1 MPLRIED
8 YALIGDLE
16 TAALV
21 GRDGSIDWLCVPRF
35 DSCACFAALLGTPEK
50 GRWLIAPAGDVRAV
64 RRRYRP
70 GTLILE
76 TEFETEDGV
85 ATLIDFMPPRREDP
99 DVVRI
104 VHGKRGR
111 VAMRTE
117 IIMRFDYGK
126 TIPWVRKTPD
136 GLRAIAGP
144 NSLRLRT
151 PVPLRGEDF
160 HTVGEFTVARGEYV
174 PFTLAWRPSHQRLGR
189 LPEADKDLIATEEWW
204 MNWTKQCTYRGRWRD
219 EVVRS
224 LITLKALIYD
234 PTGGVV
240 AAPTTSLPEQLG
252 GFRNWDYRF
261 CWLRDATLTLYA
273 LLIGGYHD
281 EARRWRDWLLR
292 AVAGEPAKLQI
303 MYGLAGER
311 WLPEWEVEWLSGYE
325 QSKPVRIGNAA
336 STQLQLDVYG
346 EVMDSFQL
354 AWRRAAKTDEVGQR
368 FQVAMLEFLEGAWQR
383 PDRGMWESRGEPR
396 HYVHS
401 KVMAWV
407 AFDRA
412 VKAVET
418 SHFEG
423 PVERW
428 RAIRSAIHDEICTK
442 GFDSQRNTFVQSYGA
457 NKLDAALL
465 LMPTVGFL
473 PAKEPR
479 MLGTVRAIERE
490 LIQDGLVWRYIRD
503 DEPGG
508 LADAEGAFLA
518 CCFWYVDNLKLQ
530 GRAREATRFFK
541 RLIALANDVGL
552 LSEEYDPTT
561 RRLVGNF
568 PQAFSHV
575 ALINSARNLSASG
588 GPAEKRK
595 DV

>member
-35 DSCACFAALLGTPEK
+35 DSASCFAALLGTPEQ
-50 GRWLIAPAGDVRAV
+50 GRWLIAPAGEV
-64 RRRYRP
+64 RRVRRKYRP

-76 TEFETEDGV
+76 TEFETKDGV
-85 ATLIDFMPPRREDP
+85 AVLIDFMPPRREDP

-104 VHGKRGR
+104 VHGKRGK

-117 IIMRFDYGK
+117 IIMRFDYGA
-126 TIPWVRKTPD
+126 TIPWVRKAEE

-144 NSLRLRT
+144 NSLRLRS
-151 PVPLRGEDF
+151 PVTLRGENF

-189 LPEADKDLIATEEWW
+189 IPDAKKDLEATERWW
-204 MNWTKQCTYRGRWRD
+204 KEWTKQCTYRGRWR
-219 EVVRS
+219 EQVIRS

-252 GFRNWDYRF
+252 GFRNWDYRY

-311 WLPEWEVEWLSGYE
+311 WLPEREIAWLCGYE
-325 QSKPVRIGNAA
+325 RSKPVRIGNAA

-346 EVMDSFQL
+346 EVMDAFQL
-354 AWRRAAKTDEVGQR
+354 AWRHAAKTDDVGQR
-368 FQVAMLEFLEGAWQR
+368 FQVTMLDFLEGAWQK
-383 PDRGMWESRGEPR
+383 PDRGMWESRGDPR
-396 HYVHS
+396 QYVHS
-401 KVMAWV
+401 KVMTWV

-412 VKAVET
+412 VKAVEQ
-418 SHFEG
+418 SHFDG

-428 RAIRSAIHDEICTK
+428 RAIRAEIHNEICSK
-442 GFDSQRNTFVQSYGA
+442 GFDRKRNSFVQYYGA
-457 NKLDAALL
+457 SKVDAALL
-465 LMPTVGFL
+465 LLPTVGFL
-473 PAKEPR
+473 PAADPK
-479 MLGTVRAIERE
+479 MLGTVQAIERE
-490 LIQDGLVWRYIRD
+490 LVEDGLVWRYVRD
-503 DEPGG
+503 GESGG
-508 LADAEGAFLA
+508 LAGPEGAFLA
-518 CCFWYVDNLKLQ
+518 CSFWYVDILKIQ
-530 GRAREATRFFK
+530 GRSKEAR
-541 RLIALANDVGL
+541 RLFGRLLALANDVGL
-552 LSEEYDPTT
+552 LSEEFDPTT
-561 RRLVGNF
+561 GRQVGNF

-575 ALINSARNLSASG
+575 ALINSARNLSAAG
-588 GPAEKRK
+588 GPAEQRK
-595 DV
+595 DS